1 MTSLPERLRRPEPRK
16 LVRTA
21 TSSPLRTRFLPS
33 RRSDVSIRLPPRSD
47 RDERLLHG
55 GMGHVETRKT
65 GRDYSSSQER
75 PSVKICTWLPPSAGF
90 TKIVSSASPRFRF
103 SIEEEGVTRSLP
115 FLVQPWILRFAA
127 NSAQTLFT
135 LALLLKKTY
144 STSSWYSMSD
154 ASFVRARS
162 LTLSS
167 SSAGSGVSFSLSL
180 VVAGLLV
187 AFS

>member
-1 MTSLPERLRRPEPRK
+1 MLLR
-16 LVRTA
+16 
-21 TSSPLRTRFLPS
+21 S
-33 RRSDVSIRLPPRSD
+33 RSSDVSIRLLPRSD

-65 GRDYSSSQER
+65 DRAYSSSQER

-103 SIEEEGVTRSLP
+103 SIDEAAVTRSLP
-115 FLVQPWILRFAA
+115 FLVQPWTLRFAA

-135 LALLLKKTY
+135 LALLLKRTC
-144 STSSWYSMSD
+144 STSSLYSISD

-162 LTLSS
+162 LALSLS
-167 SSAGSGVSFSLSL
+167 FAGSGAAFSLSS
-180 VVAGLLV
+180 VVGLSV
-187 AFS
+187 ASVSTFSESAT